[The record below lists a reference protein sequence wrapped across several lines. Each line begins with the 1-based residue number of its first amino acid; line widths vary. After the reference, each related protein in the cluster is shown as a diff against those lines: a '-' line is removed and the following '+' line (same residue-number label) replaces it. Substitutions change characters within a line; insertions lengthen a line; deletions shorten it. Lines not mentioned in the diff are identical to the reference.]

1 MSFYYIESY
10 KNEGSC
16 DFLNNNKYQTQSC
29 IVRMLSNLS
38 KLPYYKEISKISNY
52 FYVEIFPQAS
62 IMLTKE
68 IYIYIYKHIHIY
80 MCMCIYVYI

>member
-1 MSFYYIESY
+1 MYFYMSFYYIESY

-38 KLPYYKEISKISNY
+38 KLPYYKDIQNIELFLCRNIPTSKYN
-52 FYVEIFPQAS
+52 AN
-62 IMLTKE
+62 
-68 IYIYIYKHIHIY
+68 
-80 MCMCIYVYI
+80 